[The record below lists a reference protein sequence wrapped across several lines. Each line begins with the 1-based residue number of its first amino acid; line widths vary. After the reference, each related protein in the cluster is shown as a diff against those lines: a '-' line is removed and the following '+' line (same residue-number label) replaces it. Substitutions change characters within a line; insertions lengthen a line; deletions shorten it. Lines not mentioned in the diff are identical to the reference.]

1 MDGLDRLGW
10 AEGLSLVAYGVR
22 VGVRA
27 NSPDAMARARQL
39 LPPSWRPALSP
50 DVKRL
55 YSLVLPEPAS
65 ANSRVRRYSMLY
77 ANARRIARDLDGE
90 LVLRVLE
97 SELQLYVAE
106 RARRR
111 LFVHAGVVGW
121 DGRAIV
127 LPGRTLSGKSTLV
140 AALLRAGA
148 TYYSDEYAVLDVRG
162 RVHPYPRQL
171 SLREDGS
178 LLGTKFSPEMLGARS
193 GKKPLPV
200 GLVAV
205 TEYREGAR
213 WRPGRLSPGRA
224 VLALLA
230 HTVQARRRPEFALAV
245 LRTVVADA
253 LVLKGVRGEAHEVAE
268 WLLEASAWRVGRDQ
282 WRAGRAGRERP
293 PGLGRQPGSADAGVN
308 VPRADPLALGGSRPV
323 ERGRRGLRSGARGG
337 RQREDP
343 GRVGRPNQEKIGER
357 SGQGRVL

>member
-27 NSPDAMARARQL
+27 NSPHAMARVREL
-39 LPPSWRPALSP
+39 LPPGWRPAGSP
-50 DVKRL
+50 HVKRL
-55 YSLVLPEPAS
+55 YSLVLPELAS
-65 ANSRVRRYSMLY
+65 PNGRLRRYSMLY
-77 ANARRIARDLDGE
+77 ANARRLARDLDPD
-90 LVLRVLE
+90 LVLRILE
-97 SELQLYVAE
+97 SEVQLYVAE

-121 DGRAIV
+121 KGRAIV

-148 TYYSDEYAVLDVRG
+148 TYYSDEYAVLDARG
-162 RVHPYPRQL
+162 RVHPYPRKL
-171 SLREDGS
+171 SLRENGS
-178 LLGTKFSPEMLGARS
+178 LLGTKVSPEMLGARS
-193 GKKPLPV
+193 GEKPLPV
-200 GLVAV
+200 SLVAV

-230 HTVQARRRPEFALAV
+230 HAVPARRRPAFALAT

-253 LVLKGVRGEAHEVAE
+253 LVLKGVRGEADEVAE
-268 WLLEASAWRVGRDQ
+268 ALLAASA
-282 WRAGRAGRERP
+282 
-293 PGLGRQPGSADAGVN
+293 
-308 VPRADPLALGGSRPV
+308 
-323 ERGRRGLRSGARGG
+323 
-337 RQREDP
+337 
-343 GRVGRPNQEKIGER
+343 
-357 SGQGRVL
+357 